1 MVEAKNLTFRYG
13 TETILD
19 NISFTAHPGEIT
31 AVIGPNGVGKSTLL
45 KCVAGLHRYQ
55 GTIRICGNDRLTDA
69 QHAAMIGYLCQN
81 TGCSADLTVF
91 EVILMGLVNE
101 LSFRVGP
108 EKIQRVEEIMKLMEI
123 QQYAGR
129 KMHQLSGGQ
138 QQLVF
143 IAQTL
148 IKRPDVLILD
158 EPTSALDLNRQF
170 QLMELIKRVTEE
182 YGFTT
187 MVCHHHLDLVSRFAS
202 RVLVLKGGRIYCD
215 DAPARAFTKQ
225 MFQDVYGMKVEFCT
239 DQENILH
246 MIPVDRID
254 RREI

>member
-1 MVEAKNLTFRYG
+1 MVTVKDLTFGYG
-13 TETILD
+13 TDVILD
-19 NISFTAHPGEIT
+19 HLEFTAYPGEIT

-45 KCVAGLHRYQ
+45 KCVAGLKKYEGSVILSGKDENNQ
-55 GTIRICGNDRLTDA
+55 A
-69 QHAAMIGYLCQN
+69 PVSVGYLCQN
-81 TGCSADLTVF
+81 NGSQTSLTVF

-101 LSFRVGP
+101 LSFRVS
-108 EKIQRVEEIMKLMEI
+108 EDKIRRVEEIMKLMEI
-123 QQYAGR
+123 SQYAGR
-129 KMHQLSGGQ
+129 KMYQLSGGQ

-148 IKRPDVLILD
+148 VKHPDILIMD

-170 QLMELIKRVTEE
+170 HLMDLIKKVTEE

-202 RVLVLKGGRIYCD
+202 RVLVMKDNRIYCN

-225 MFQDVYGMKVEFCT
+225 MFQDVYGMEVEFYI
-239 DQENILH
+239 DYDGIVH
-246 MIPVDRID
+246 MVPINRI
-254 RREI
+254 